1 MRAVDLFEKNVP
13 IGQIIREAGMSRSA
27 VFAWK
32 RAWLQG
38 GRQALL
44 TKPIPGRPPTLD
56 DDQLAELAS
65 MIAGHAPAE
74 YGFTALLWTRPII
87 ADLVE
92 QHFGVRFQPDWIG
105 KLMRRLGFSAQR
117 PVYQAHES
125 DSTQVHA
132 WRTTDYPKI
141 RAKAAQVE
149 ATVYFADEAAV
160 RSDHHAG
167 TTWAPIGSTP
177 VVARTGARHTVNMIS
192 AIEPRGSIHF
202 TVFTGQA
209 NARFFI
215 DFCQRLLHDD
225 GGRVFLIVDKS
236 PIHTARKVTDFVE
249 STHGRL
255 RLFFLPSYSP
265 QLNPD
270 ELVWNNVKNGI
281 IGRSQLPSGQGYL
294 FELAEHALDRLAGK
308 PDIVRGFFHTP
319 ELSYIEAV

>member
-1 MRAVDLFEKNVP
+1 MRAADLFEKNVP
-13 IGQIIREAGMSRSA
+13 IGQIIRKSGMSRST
-27 VFAWK
+27 VFAWQ
-32 RAWLQG
+32 RAWKQG
-38 GRQALL
+38 GRQALEA
-44 TKPIPGRPPTLD
+44 KPIPGRPPTLD
-56 DDQLAELAS
+56 DAQLAELAS
-65 MIAGHAPAE
+65 LVAGHTPTE

-87 ADLVE
+87 ADLVTE
-92 QHFGVRFQPDWIG
+92 HFGVRFQPDWIG
-105 KLMRRLGFSAQR
+105 TLMRRLGFSAQR

-125 DSTQVHA
+125 DSARVRA

-141 RAKAAQVE
+141 RAKADQVE

-177 VVARTGARHTVNMIS
+177 VVARTGTRHTANMIS

-209 NARFFI
+209 DAQFFI
-215 DFCQRLLHDD
+215 DFCQQLLHDD
-225 GGRVFLIVDKS
+225 GGRVFLVVDKS

-249 STHGRL
+249 STYGRL

-270 ELVWNNVKNGI
+270 ELVWNNVKNGTV
-281 IGRSQLPSGQGYL
+281 GRADLPSGRGYF
-294 FELAEHALDRLAGK
+294 FELVEHALDRLTSR
-308 PDIVRGFFHTP
+308 PDLVRTFFHTP
-319 ELSYIEAV
+319 DLAYIQAV